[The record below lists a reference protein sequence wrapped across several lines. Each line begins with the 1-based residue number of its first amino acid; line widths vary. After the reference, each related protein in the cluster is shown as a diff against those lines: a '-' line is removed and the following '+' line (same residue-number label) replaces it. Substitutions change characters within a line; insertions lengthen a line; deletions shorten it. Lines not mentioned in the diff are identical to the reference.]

1 MQNQLPKG
9 KEHEKTLGLFD
20 LSILGIGAIIG
31 TGILVLTGIVAAEDS
46 GPAIV
51 FSFLIAALA
60 SGLIGLCYSEL
71 TTSLPNSGS
80 AFYYA
85 WVSIGKFM
93 AFLAGWTLIGV
104 YVTTTATVANG
115 WTGYAQSFLEVLGVN
130 LPHKL
135 LVTPAAG
142 GYVNLPAVLMILFMT
157 IILTRGT
164 SESKLVNNFLVGV
177 KIFIVVSA
185 QHINPANWHPFL
197 PYGYKGIF
205 TGASA
210 VFFSFLGFDA
220 LATSAEDAKD
230 VDKNIPR
237 AIILCLVI
245 STALYILVS
254 LVMTGVLSYKDL
266 NVSEA
271 MSYVLLAKGHKY
283 VAEIVSLGAVLG
295 IMAVVFAFIYA
306 GSNIMKS
313 MSRSAFLPQG
323 LAKVNDK
330 TQSPNRAI
338 WLVGL
343 LAAVLAGEFDLH
355 YLALIANIGSLVV
368 FALISLIVIILRYRY
383 PELKRP
389 FKVPFGNVIPVLS
402 VLICIVLLVSI
413 SLNAWLT
420 YLLWLVVGLGV
431 YFCYSLRHANEF
443 NFQDESDIPGN

>member
-1 MQNQLPKG
+1 
-9 KEHEKTLGLFD
+9 
-20 LSILGIGAIIG
+20 
-31 TGILVLTGIVAAEDS
+31 
-46 GPAIV
+46 
-51 FSFLIAALA
+51 
-60 SGLIGLCYSEL
+60 
-71 TTSLPNSGS
+71 
-80 AFYYA
+80 
-85 WVSIGKFM
+85 
-93 AFLAGWTLIGV
+93 
-104 YVTTTATVANG
+104 
-115 WTGYAQSFLEVLGVN
+115 
-130 LPHKL
+130 
-135 LVTPAAG
+135 
-142 GYVNLPAVLMILFMT
+142 
-157 IILTRGT
+157 
-164 SESKLVNNFLVGV
+164 
-177 KIFIVVSA
+177 
-185 QHINPANWHPFL
+185 
-197 PYGYKGIF
+197 
-205 TGASA
+205 
-210 VFFSFLGFDA
+210 
-220 LATSAEDAKD
+220 
-230 VDKNIPR
+230 
-237 AIILCLVI
+237 
-245 STALYILVS
+245 
-254 LVMTGVLSYKDL
+254 MTGVLSYKDL

-443 NFQDESDIPGN
+443 NFQDESDLPGN

>member
-1 MQNQLPKG
+1 
-9 KEHEKTLGLFD
+9 
-20 LSILGIGAIIG
+20 
-31 TGILVLTGIVAAEDS
+31 
-46 GPAIV
+46 
-51 FSFLIAALA
+51 
-60 SGLIGLCYSEL
+60 
-71 TTSLPNSGS
+71 
-80 AFYYA
+80 
-85 WVSIGKFM
+85 
-93 AFLAGWTLIGV
+93 
-104 YVTTTATVANG
+104 
-115 WTGYAQSFLEVLGVN
+115 
-130 LPHKL
+130 
-135 LVTPAAG
+135 
-142 GYVNLPAVLMILFMT
+142 
-157 IILTRGT
+157 
-164 SESKLVNNFLVGV
+164 
-177 KIFIVVSA
+177 
-185 QHINPANWHPFL
+185 
-197 PYGYKGIF
+197 
-205 TGASA
+205 
-210 VFFSFLGFDA
+210 
-220 LATSAEDAKD
+220 
-230 VDKNIPR
+230 
-237 AIILCLVI
+237 
-245 STALYILVS
+245 
-254 LVMTGVLSYKDL
+254 MTGVLSYKDL

-323 LAKVNDK
+323 LAKVKGK

-343 LAAVLAGEFDLH
+343 LSAVLAGEFDLH